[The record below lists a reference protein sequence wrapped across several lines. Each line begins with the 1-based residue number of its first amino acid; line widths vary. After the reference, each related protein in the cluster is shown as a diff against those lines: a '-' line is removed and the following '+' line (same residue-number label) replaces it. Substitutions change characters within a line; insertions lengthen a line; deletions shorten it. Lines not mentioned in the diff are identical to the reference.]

1 MGVVNVC
8 VHSEQALQD
17 GLGNCDEIARERDTC
32 SVWCV
37 WYVCSVVCA
46 VCGVCS
52 VMFGDGT
59 LDEAVEGMCNEA
71 YNQRTMSP
79 IYGYGVL

>member
-1 MGVVNVC
+1 MVLAIVMKLRGKGTPAVCGVC
-8 VHSEQALQD
+8 
-17 GLGNCDEIARERDTC
+17 G
-32 SVWCV
+32 
-37 WYVCSVVCA
+37 VCA
-46 VCGVCS
+46 VCVQCGVCS

-79 IYGYGVL
+79 VYGYGVL

>member
-1 MGVVNVC
+1 MVLAIVMKLRGK
-8 VHSEQALQD
+8 
-17 GLGNCDEIARERDTC
+17 GTP
-32 SVWCV
+32 
-37 WYVCSVVCA
+37 A

-59 LDEAVEGMCNEA
+59 LDEVVEGMCNEA

-79 IYGYGVL
+79 VYGYGVL

>member
-1 MGVVNVC
+1 MVLAIVMKLRGKGTPAVC
-8 VHSEQALQD
+8 
-17 GLGNCDEIARERDTC
+17 G
-32 SVWCV
+32 
-37 WYVCSVVCA
+37 

-79 IYGYGVL
+79 VYGYGVL